1 MVPAQDL
8 REKAI
13 IVYRGRDSFER
24 KDKVSMWL
32 KESLY
37 SLLREKT
44 I

>member
-24 KDKVSMWL
+24 KDKVSM
-32 KESLY
+32 
-37 SLLREKT
+37 
-44 I
+44 